1 MDKRRH
7 PTYLF
12 GPFCLD
18 PAEHRLLRDGHTVP
32 LTPKILELLRVLVE
46 NAGHLVEKDQL
57 LKELWPDTC
66 VEEANLNRGISVLR
80 KALGESSGEQ
90 KYIRTV
96 PKRGYRF
103 VGAVREESTASSAAP
118 AHSHHPEDGGRP
130 PTGTPA
136 TAVSSRMVPAA
147 AVGMLTLGAFI
158 YIVLGRTGPNGQVI
172 APGPSLHRQ
181 LTFTGKEVT
190 PALSPDGTR
199 IAYVSTRSANRTV
212 MVQELDG
219 GLPIEIF
226 SAPEAGALRWS
237 PDGSDLMFWARGR
250 GTDGLFI
257 APASG
262 GSARK
267 LANGIHVAC
276 WSPDGSAIAVAL
288 FVARK
293 IGFLNRVGEEQR
305 SIALRGSKE
314 WIWDLDWLPANDL
327 LLFVANDEQRRPAI
341 WTIRPDGRDQTKVF
355 SSTSEISA
363 ARWAPS
369 GDALYFFRRVSQ
381 TVSLYKVFVR
391 PDRPAAE
398 LADAPLISG
407 LETDGSFALSADGIR
422 LVYARAPYHS
432 NLWMVECGS
441 SEGGEGV
448 RQTQLTH
455 GTSIIERP
463 RVSPDGRLIVFNMG
477 YESRANLYTIPA
489 LGGTPKQLT
498 FLNGFSVGGAW
509 SADGRKLA
517 FASTEGG
524 KPRVWIVN
532 ADGSS
537 PQPLS
542 QGEMSESFDI
552 TWSPGLRLL
561 YQQAGNRNF
570 YVLDSATGREHL
582 LIKDSSVGW
591 VGSPAYSPDG
601 EKIAMSWNR
610 RPNPG
615 LWLIDGQNSS
625 ERLIWATPIW
635 DCPIRSR
642 SAGRPTVR
650 PSTHSMGKEPHT
662 VVCP

>member
-1 MDKRRH
+1 VAA
-7 PTYLF
+7 
-12 GPFCLD
+12 GAC
-18 PAEHRLLRDGHTVP
+18 ALLTM
-32 LTPKILELLRVLVE
+32 
-46 NAGHLVEKDQL
+46 
-57 LKELWPDTC
+57 
-66 VEEANLNRGISVLR
+66 
-80 KALGESSGEQ
+80 
-90 KYIRTV
+90 
-96 PKRGYRF
+96 
-103 VGAVREESTASSAAP
+103 GAI
-118 AHSHHPEDGGRP
+118 
-130 PTGTPA
+130 
-136 TAVSSRMVPAA
+136 
-147 AVGMLTLGAFI
+147 I
-158 YIVLGRTGPNGQVI
+158 YIVVGRTAPNGEVI
-172 APGPSLHRQ
+172 APGPSVHRQ
-181 LTFTGKEVT
+181 VTFTGKEVT

-199 IAYVSTRSANRTV
+199 IAYISTHSANRTV
-212 MVQELDG
+212 MVQALDG
-219 GLPIEIF
+219 GRPIEIF

-237 PDGSDLMFWARGR
+237 PDGSDLMFWARGG

-267 LANGIHVAC
+267 LVNGIHVAC

-293 IGFLNRVGEEQR
+293 IMFLNRVGEEQR

-314 WIWDLDWLPANDL
+314 WIWDLDWSPANDL

-363 ARWAPS
+363 ARWAPP
-369 GDALYFFRRVSQ
+369 GDAVYFFRRVSQ
-381 TVSLYKVFVR
+381 TVSLYKAFVR

-398 LADAPLISG
+398 LTAAPLISG
-407 LETDGSFALSADGIR
+407 LETDGSFALSANGNR

-432 NLWMVECGS
+432 NLWLVERGNAV
-441 SEGGEGV
+441 GGEAL

-498 FLNGFSVGGAW
+498 FLNSFSVGGVW

-542 QGEMSESFDI
+542 QG
-552 TWSPGLRLL
+552 
-561 YQQAGNRNF
+561 
-570 YVLDSATGREHL
+570 
-582 LIKDSSVGW
+582 
-591 VGSPAYSPDG
+591 
-601 EKIAMSWNR
+601 
-610 RPNPG
+610 
-615 LWLIDGQNSS
+615 
-625 ERLIWATPIW
+625 
-635 DCPIRSR
+635 
-642 SAGRPTVR
+642 
-650 PSTHSMGKEPHT
+650 
-662 VVCP
+662 